1 MRTAAFA
8 GCTGAQADQYCHND
22 ARIRYANVQ
31 RERNLSRDLPMP
43 IRNAIASVAVKDLKA
58 AVVWYERLI
67 GRRADSTPMPE
78 LAEWKFDGGGSL
90 QVYQLAERAGKGSA
104 TLAVGEL
111 NQYIAELK
119 KHGIDPGRADSE
131 SQSQRHHDKRP
142 GRQQHRNRGGARC
155 RSGALIAWQP
165 PKI

>member
-119 KHGIDPGRADSE
+119 KHGIDPGRVIRNPKVNVIMIKGPDGNSIAIAEALAADL
-131 SQSQRHHDKRP
+131 
-142 GRQQHRNRGGARC
+142 AR
-155 RSGALIAWQP
+155 
-165 PKI
+165 